1 MRVYL
6 FRHGPAGHGDPAQWP
21 DDGKRPLSARGV
33 ERTELAARGLVRLIK
48 DSSCQVL
55 SSPLVRAEQ
64 TAEILHRELDSKNE
78 VELVDALA
86 PGGSF
91 RTVIRGLAE
100 RDANGAV
107 CLVGHEPDLGVLA
120 GWMVFGAPR
129 ALELKKA
136 GAAALVFDG
145 TPKAGAARLEWLLPP
160 RLLRRMARSKA
171 KS

>member
-21 DDGKRPLSARGV
+21 DDRKRPLTPRGI
-33 ERTELAARGLVRLIK
+33 ERTELAARGLERLIK
-48 DSSCQVL
+48 DRSCQVL
-55 SSPLVRAEQ
+55 SSPLARAEQ
-64 TAEILHRELDSKNE
+64 TARILHRELGCDE
-78 VELVDALA
+78 EMEPMDALA
-86 PGGSF
+86 PGGSY
-91 RTVIRGLAE
+91 RTVIRGLAA

-145 TPKAGAARLEWLLPP
+145 TPKAGTARLEWLLPP
-160 RLLRRMARSKA
+160 RLLRRMGRRRVAT
-171 KS
+171 